1 MKFGIILP
9 IWRLSLRDAELL
21 TCRAEELGFDGVFI
35 PDHVVA
41 MPATVEHYG
50 PAWPD
55 PLALLAYLAGKTS
68 KIRLGTSVLVLPY
81 RNPLAVAK
89 ATATVDQVSGGRLI
103 FGVGVGWDEAE
114 FKVLNIPFKERG
126 RISDEYLAIIKAAWA
141 SEFVDFKGRYF
152 AFEGVGFAPR
162 PLQQPRPPIWVACS
176 PFNVTTASVRR
187 VVEAG
192 DAWHPLGLNRE
203 QMVVGLGLLRAE
215 AERLG
220 RKPPAF
226 CPRNLLNLGE
236 GPAGDGRALFE
247 GSPDQVAADL
257 RFVRDLG
264 AEYVTFDLYACA
276 DVEHMV
282 RMLGNFARSVL
293 PAVA

>member
-1 MKFGIILP
+1 MKFGVILP
-9 IWRLSLRDAELL
+9 IWRLTIRDAELVA
-21 TCRAEELGFDGVFI
+21 CRAEEVGFDGVFI

-68 KIRLGTSVLVLPY
+68 RIRLGTSVVVLPY

-89 ATATVDQVSGGRLI
+89 AAATVDQASGGRLI

-114 FKVLNIPFKERG
+114 FKVLNIPFEDRG
-126 RISDEYLAIIKAAWA
+126 RISDEYLGLIKAAWS
-141 SEFVDFKGRYF
+141 SEFVDFKGNYF
-152 AFEGVGFAPR
+152 SFERVGFAPR
-162 PLQQPRPPIWVACS
+162 PLQQPHPPIWVACS
-176 PFNVTTASVRR
+176 PFNLTRASIRR
-187 VVEAG
+187 VVAAG

-203 QMVVGLGLLRAE
+203 QMEVGLRLLRAE
-215 AERLG
+215 TERLG
-220 RKPPAF
+220 RTPPAF

-236 GPAGDGRALFE
+236 RPAGDGRALFE
-247 GSPDQVAADL
+247 GSPDQVADDV

-264 AEYVTFDLYACA
+264 AEWITFDLYACA
-276 DVEHMV
+276 DTNHMV
-282 RMLGNFARSVL
+282 RMLDSFARNVA